1 MTASTTIDYTS
12 LIGPAVVA
20 AVISGLVSG
29 VGILISARTTR
40 AIHSERLAFDREQS
54 ERRVSAEIALAEKKV
69 TLDRALAAWKRKT
82 ELAEEVLAD
91 FYKARD
97 IIEAARSP
105 GGFGDEGAT
114 RQKQPWETEDD
125 TRTLNAYFR
134 TIERLNAHGDF
145 FSQLFARS
153 HRFIALFGNEARK
166 PFDDLWQMRG
176 NILIAVRMLI
186 TTHQQQQLG
195 NLPET
200 REKWEAT
207 IGWGVTGQDPIR
219 GKLDAIV
226 AAIENICR
234 PVIQDIA
241 P

>member
-1 MTASTTIDYTS
+1 MDYTT

-20 AVISGLVSG
+20 AVIAG
-29 VGILISARTTR
+29 LISVITLLMNRATTLSM
-40 AIHSERLAFDREQS
+40 HSQRLAFDREQA
-54 ERRVSAEIALAEKKV
+54 ERRVNAEIALADRKV
-69 TLDRALAAWKRKT
+69 TLDRALAAWKRRT

-153 HRFIALFGNEARK
+153 HRFIALFGSEAVQ
-166 PFDDLWQMRG
+166 PFDELWHMRG
-176 NILIAVRMLI
+176 KILIAVRMLI
-186 TTHQQQQLG
+186 ATHQQQQHG
-195 NLPET
+195 NLPEA
-200 REKWEAT
+200 RAKWEAT
-207 IGWGVTGQDPIR
+207 IGWAVTGQDPIQ
-219 GKLDAIV
+219 GQLDAIV
-226 AAIENICR
+226 AAVENICR
-234 PVIQDIA
+234 PVIQDVA